1 MNAIART
8 TSVGL
13 ARLPASAR
21 LHDSGRDAW
30 AAAVG
35 HPMVAEIAAA
45 TLPHAKFRFY
55 FEQNIAYLE
64 DYARA
69 LAMIVAKAPDADA
82 IDVLGAALH
91 QIVAVELPANRSF
104 LARLGGD
111 PSAAGGTAVMEA
123 VTYAYTRHL
132 LATAAL
138 GDCATGLASVLPC
151 QWSYGEVGA
160 AIAGARPEDPIYAEW
175 VGIFGDPDY
184 GGLVERTRGVLD
196 RLAVAT
202 GTAPERLQ
210 QAFDLSTG
218 YEVQFWDMAY
228 GTVGTERR

>member
-1 MNAIART
+1 VIGRAE
-8 TSVGL
+8 SVGV

-21 LHDSGRDAW
+21 LYDSGRDAW
-30 AAAVG
+30 AASVG
-35 HPMVAEIAAA
+35 HPMVTEIAAG

-69 LAMIVAKAPDADA
+69 LAMIVAKAPDSDA

-104 LARLGGD
+104 LTRLGGD
-111 PSAAGGTAVMEA
+111 PSAAGGTAGMEA

-138 GDCATGLASVLPC
+138 GDCATGLACILPC
-151 QWSYGEVGA
+151 QWSYGEIGA
-160 AIAGARPEDPIYAEW
+160 AIAGTRPEDPVYAEW
-175 VGIFGDPDY
+175 IGIFGDPDY
-184 GGLVERTRGVLD
+184 GSLVERTRGVLD

-210 QAFDLSTG
+210 QAFDVSTG

-228 GTVGTERR
+228 RTADTDRP